1 MANQRYTEEF
11 KKEAVKLAL
20 ETDKTNQQLA
30 DNLGVKYKTL
40 MNWIHKSMQD
50 KTPENNKGVDYKSRY
65 QELVDTNTKLQK
77 ELKQAQLERDILKK
91 AAAYFASQSM

>member
-1 MANQRYTEEF
+1 MANNKYTDEF
-11 KKEAVKLAL
+11 KKEAVKLSL

-30 DNLGVKYKTL
+30 DSLSVKYKTL

-50 KTPENNKGVDYKSRY
+50 KSPESNKAVDYKSRY
-65 QELVDTNTKLQK
+65 QELIDKNTKLQK